1 MENNMKCLAIG
12 LQDTGK
18 TSYITAF
25 WAIEKDGNTKHKLT
39 FDKYPSD
46 TSYLDSMATLWLNQ
60 AAVQRSQINITDLTF
75 DLSLGVSFKLVFPTS
90 RGKGLNLF
98 SKMRQ
103 LKK

>member
-1 MENNMKCLAIG
+1 MKCLAIG

-46 TSYLDSMATLWLNQ
+46 TSYLDSSYIVAGPSGCTTQPNQ
-60 AAVQRSQINITDLTF
+60 YYRPNFRLDSY
-75 DLSLGVSFKLVFPTS
+75 GVWA
-90 RGKGLNLF
+90 
-98 SKMRQ
+98 
-103 LKK
+103 

>member
-46 TSYLDSMATLWLNQ
+46 TSYLDSMANCGWTKRLYN
-60 AAVQRSQINITDLTF
+60 AAKSIL
-75 DLSLGVSFKLVFPTS
+75 PT
-90 RGKGLNLF
+90 
-98 SKMRQ
+98 
-103 LKK
+103 

>member
-46 TSYLDSMATLWLNQ
+46 TSYLGSVN
-60 AAVQRSQINITDLTF
+60 
-75 DLSLGVSFKLVFPTS
+75 
-90 RGKGLNLF
+90 
-98 SKMRQ
+98 
-103 LKK
+103 